1 MKTLTT
7 SPFNIVK
14 LTFVLTILASAP
26 ALAGGNEK
34 ADIKKKNAESTYE
47 QALVEMAAALNE
59 TAHTQDIYAP
69 APEIKIYDT
78 NFKLLKET
86 KVSNDGDIEDEE
98 TLNLLHQA
106 TEFMKDENTSYYV
119 LSY

>member
-1 MKTLTT
+1 MKTLTN
-7 SPFNIVK
+7 SFFNSIK
-14 LTFVLTILASAP
+14 LAFAMIFLASAT
-26 ALAGGNEK
+26 AVAGGNEK
-34 ADIKKKNAESTYE
+34 ADVKKKNSESTYE

-86 KVSNDGDIEDEE
+86 KVSSDGDIEDGE
-98 TLNLLHQA
+98 TLHLLHQA
-106 TEFMKDENTSYYV
+106 TEFMKDENTTYYV
-119 LSY
+119 LNN